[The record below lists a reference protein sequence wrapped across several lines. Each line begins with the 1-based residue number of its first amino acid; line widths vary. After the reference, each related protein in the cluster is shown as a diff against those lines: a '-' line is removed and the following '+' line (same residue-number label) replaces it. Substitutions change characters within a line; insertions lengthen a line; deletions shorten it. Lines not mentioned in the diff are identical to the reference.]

1 MARGNIPL
9 SEAAR
14 SIFDDL
20 GYSVTDD
27 GETFRA
33 VRDWKEVHVT
43 TETPEECSPGG
54 RLNCVVTW
62 ADETT
67 DVTRD
72 LGRAGGGGEWA
83 VIGVRDDGDYEV
95 ARAP

>member
-1 MARGNIPL
+1 MARGSIPL

-33 VRDWKEVHVT
+33 VRDWKEVHVRT
-43 TETPEECSPGG
+43 GTPEQDAPDAALE
-54 RLNCVVTW
+54 CVVTW
-62 ADETT
+62 AEEAA
-67 DVTRD
+67 DVARD
-72 LGRAGGGGEWA
+72 LRSAGRPCEWA
-83 VIGVRDDGDYEV
+83 VIGVRDDGGYEV